1 MSTKSSDLLSHVK
14 TLVDDATNDFSEVEN
29 IIDTLTAQPLS
40 VTAAKLG
47 PVERARLY
55 ALYALYFNSLSS
67 LYLELHGEEDPDELK
82 LQVNRVQECS
92 EKITNTVNPPQPK
105 LIVNREAASRFIKHN
120 LPKDR
125 SKQGREKNIVNN
137 RFDDDTERKGQN
149 SSQNEKELDQIPQ
162 QIIYDKDNRDGE
174 EGSGSRSRKRKKRHN
189 NRK

>member
-1 MSTKSSDLLSHVK
+1 MTTTKGSDLLSHVK
-14 TLVDDATNDFSEVEN
+14 KLVDDATNDFSEVEN

-55 ALYALYFNSLSS
+55 ALYAHYFNSLSS
-67 LYLELHGEEDPDELK
+67 LYLELHGEEDLEELK

-92 EKITNTVNPPQPK
+92 DKITNTVNPPQPK
-105 LIVNREAASRFIKHN
+105 LTVDREAASRFIKHN

-125 SKQGREKNIVNN
+125 SKQGRGSN
-137 RFDDDTERKGQN
+137 RFDDDAERKE
-149 SSQNEKELDQIPQ
+149 QNEKELDQISPQ
-162 QIIYDKDNRDGE
+162 HIIFDKDNRDGE

-189 NRK
+189 RK